1 MIDAI
6 AASPLVYAIGWA
18 LTQFV
23 WQGAVVGAATAA
35 LLTMLSGRDAR
46 TRYGIA
52 CLGLLIMVVL
62 PVVGLLEGS
71 PAARGT
77 SDNLRP
83 QLNAPAPADLNSE
96 SSVAETQSPIS
107 LIENRWSQADLEGLL
122 PGAVLIW
129 LVGVLAVSLRMF
141 GGWVLVRR
149 LRNSGAPV
157 GLERLRSVES
167 LARRLGIVRPIR
179 AMESALISVPAVIGW
194 LRPVLL
200 LPASALAGLSP
211 EQLEAIIAHELAHV
225 RRHDYLINMLQTAAE
240 TLLFYHPAVWW
251 LSKRIRIERE
261 HCCDDIAVAVCGDA
275 DTYVGALATLEEGR
289 THGAL
294 AMAANG
300 GSLLARAR
308 RLLDVSPQPSWR
320 TPAGLAV
327 SGMIIVLLALVA
339 NVSAAKT
346 VSEPIQPTEEQAAR
360 RSSEPGQR
368 GRGIRSRTPSP
379 EVVAN
384 SRGNISFEEDGL
396 RFDASYE
403 GTATISDDDRDVI
416 AISEGGYLSITEI
429 RGGIATR
436 IELRA
441 TPAGGIERRFIVDS
455 SEREYEPE
463 GRRWLAERLPAF
475 LRRTA
480 FAANARVERILES
493 GGVEAVLTEISRIG
507 SDHSRRVYYM
517 ELSEQAD
524 LTSTELS
531 RTLDQAAR
539 EIGSDYELRVFLEL
553 VGYRAV
559 TDLATRDAYFNA
571 LSSVGSDFETRRALT
586 AALTGGELEPEALT
600 AAIRASS
607 RIGSD
612 FELATLLVRL
622 ASNERLEGE
631 VRAAYVAVMETIG
644 SDFERSRARRA
655 LAGN

>member
-1 MIDAI
+1 MVDAI

-35 LLTMLSGRDAR
+35 LLAMLSRRDAR

-62 PVVGLLEGS
+62 PVVDLMDQN
-71 PAARGT
+71 PADREA
-77 SDNLRP
+77 SANSRP
-83 QLNAPAPADLNSE
+83 QLATPAPAVYNLTSE
-96 SSVAETQSPIS
+96 PSVAETQSPLS
-107 LIENRWSQADLEGLL
+107 LIENRWSQADMEALF
-122 PGAVLIW
+122 PVAVLVW
-129 LVGVLAVSLRMF
+129 LVGVLTVSLRMF
-141 GGWVLVRR
+141 GGWILVRR
-149 LRNSGAPV
+149 LRGSGTPASV
-157 GLERLRSVES
+157 ERLRSVEA
-167 LARRLGIVRPIR
+167 LAQRLGIARPIR
-179 AMESALISVPAVIGW
+179 AMESALVSVPAVIGW

-251 LSKRIRIERE
+251 VSERIRIERE

-300 GSLLARAR
+300 GSLLARVR
-308 RLLDVSPQPSWR
+308 RLLDVPPQPSWR

-346 VSEPIQPTEEQAAR
+346 VSEPIQRTEEQAAR
-360 RSSEPGQR
+360 RPSEPGQR
-368 GRGIRSRTPSP
+368 ERGIRSRTPSLGI
-379 EVVAN
+379 VAD
-384 SRGNISFEEDGL
+384 SRGSLSFEEDGL

-403 GTATISDDDRDVI
+403 GTATISDDDLDVI
-416 AISEGGYLSITEI
+416 AISDGGYLSITEV
-429 RGGIATR
+429 RGGVASR

-441 TPAGGIERRFIVDS
+441 TSGGGIERRFFVDS

-480 FAANARVERILES
+480 FAADARVERILES

-517 ELSEQAD
+517 ELSKQAD
-524 LTSTELS
+524 L
-531 RTLDQAAR
+531 
-539 EIGSDYELRVFLEL
+539 IGSEL
-553 VGYRAV
+553 
-559 TDLATRDAYFNA
+559 
-571 LSSVGSDFETRRALT
+571 GSQSGRT
-586 AALTGGELEPEALT
+586 
-600 AAIRASS
+600 
-607 RIGSD
+607 
-612 FELATLLVRL
+612 
-622 ASNERLEGE
+622 
-631 VRAAYVAVMETIG
+631 
-644 SDFERSRARRA
+644 
-655 LAGN
+655 